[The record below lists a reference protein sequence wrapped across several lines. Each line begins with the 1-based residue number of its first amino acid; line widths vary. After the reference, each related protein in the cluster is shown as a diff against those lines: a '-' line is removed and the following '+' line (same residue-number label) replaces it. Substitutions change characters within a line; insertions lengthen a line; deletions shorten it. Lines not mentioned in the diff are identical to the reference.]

1 MTKEVIMQ
9 FETDG
14 NEEWN
19 AKKKE
24 ELIRCE
30 YCCHLHDH
38 DCPVDWPKQPN
49 DFCSWAERREDG

>member
-1 MTKEVIMQ
+1 MIKEIIMQ

-19 AKKKE
+19 AKRKE

-30 YCCHLHDH
+30 YCCHLRDH

-49 DFCSWAERREDG
+49 NFCSWAER